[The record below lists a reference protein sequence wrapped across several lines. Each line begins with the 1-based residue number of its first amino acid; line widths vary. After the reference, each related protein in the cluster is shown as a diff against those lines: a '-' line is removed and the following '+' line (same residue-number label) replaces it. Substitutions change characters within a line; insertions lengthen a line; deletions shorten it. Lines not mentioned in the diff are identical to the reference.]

1 MRKIVVL
8 GSTGSIGRQALD
20 VIEESPE
27 LAVVGLA
34 ASSSYELI
42 AEQARRFSVDQ
53 VALTD
58 AQAAIKLAGSWP
70 EGDVLSGPD
79 GLSKLISCS
88 DADIVLNSIVG
99 AAGLMPTVVSLT
111 EGKDLALANKESLV
125 IGGDLVTQLAEAKG
139 AQIIPVD
146 SEHSALFQL
155 IRGERTSDNPGTVKK
170 LVLTASG
177 GPFRG
182 FSRDQLNDISPSQA
196 LSHPTWEMGGKITVD
211 SATLMNKGL
220 ELIEAQ
226 HLFGLPTDR
235 IEVVVHTQSIVH
247 GMIHLIDGSSIAH
260 LGTPDMRVPISYAL
274 HYPSRADLPLE
285 TLDLSKT
292 GELTFE
298 EPDSKTFGCLDLAKR
313 AARDRGTLP
322 CTMNAAN
329 EIAVGLFLEDRLP
342 FLEIERVIAET
353 MEIYPSSPV
362 DSFESLYAAD
372 AEARTAASGL
382 ADRYQKVKNGV
393 SD

>member
-20 VIEESPE
+20 VVEESSE
-27 LAVVGLA
+27 LEVVGLA
-34 ASSSYELI
+34 ASSSYKLI
-42 AEQARRFSVDQ
+42 EEQASRFNVTQ

-58 AQAAIKLAGSWP
+58 DQAAIKLAGSWP
-70 EGDVLSGPD
+70 EGDVLTGSD
-79 GLSKLISCS
+79 GLSKLISSS
-88 DADIVLNSIVG
+88 DAELVLNAIVG
-99 AAGLMPTVVSLT
+99 AAGLMPTVVALT
-111 EGKDLALANKESLV
+111 EGRDLALANKESLV
-125 IGGDLVTQLAEAKG
+125 IGGDLVTQLAEAKN

-146 SEHSALFQL
+146 SEHSAIFQL
-155 IRGERTSDNPGTVKK
+155 IRGERLSDNPGTVEK

-182 FSRDQLNDISPSQA
+182 LNRDQLSDASPSQA
-196 LSHPTWEMGGKITVD
+196 LSHPTWEMGGKISVD
-211 SATLMNKGL
+211 SATMMNKGL
-220 ELIEAQ
+220 ELIEAY
-226 HLFGLPTDR
+226 HLFNVPLNM
-235 IEVVVHTQSIVH
+235 IEVVVHPQSIVH

-274 HYPSRADLPLE
+274 HFPNRAELPLE
-285 TLDLSKT
+285 TLDLSKV

-298 EPDSKTFGCLDLAKR
+298 EPDTETFGCVGLAKE
-313 AARDRGTLP
+313 AARDGGTLP

-342 FLEIERVIAET
+342 FLEIERVVAET
-353 MEIYPSSPV
+353 MERCPSRPIE
-362 DSFESLYAAD
+362 SFESLYAAD
-372 AEARTAASGL
+372 AEARIAASEF
-382 ADRYQKVKNGV
+382 AKVKIGA